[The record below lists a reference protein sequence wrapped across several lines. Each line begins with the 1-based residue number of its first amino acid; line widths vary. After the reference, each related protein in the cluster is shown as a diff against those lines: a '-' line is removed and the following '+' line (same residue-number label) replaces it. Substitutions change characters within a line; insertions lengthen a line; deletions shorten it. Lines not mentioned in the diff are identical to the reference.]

1 MFKVFGFYKFIKIK
15 SLKKNKDFLQK
26 FLISNNI
33 RGTIIIAKEGLNGT
47 ISGCVK
53 DIDKTTK
60 KLKSLFSFK
69 LFDNSNESKSKFQ
82 PFHKPKV
89 KIKKEVVPMNLTI
102 NSKDRNIQNHLEPK
116 DWNKLIKNKDTHIID
131 TRKPFEYKVG
141 TFKKFDNSNESKSKF
156 QPFRKPKVK
165 IKKEVVPMNLT
176 LNSKDRN
183 IQTHLDPKEWNKLIK
198 NKDTHIIDT
207 RKPFEYKVGTFK
219 KSVNPN
225 INNFR
230 DFPKYLNKLK
240 KNKPVAM
247 FCTGGIRCEKTSV
260 YLKKKGFENIFQ
272 LNGGILNYLK
282 KIKKTESLWKGECF
296 VFDNR
301 ISLKHELKIGT
312 YSVCSGCRMPISPKD
327 KRSNKYEEGVSCPN
341 CHAVSYTHLTL
352 PTNREV

>member
-15 SLKKNKDFLQK
+15 SLKRNKDLLQK
-26 FLISNNI
+26 FLTSNNI

-47 ISGCVK
+47 ISGGVK
-53 DIDKTTK
+53 DIDKIIK
-60 KLKSLFSFK
+60 KLKFLFSFK
-69 LFDNSNESKSKFQ
+69 KFDNNNESKSKFQ
-82 PFHKPKV
+82 PFH
-89 KIKKEVVPMNLTI
+89 
-102 NSKDRNIQNHLEPK
+102 
-116 DWNKLIKNKDTHIID
+116 
-131 TRKPFEYKVG
+131 
-141 TFKKFDNSNESKSKF
+141 
-156 QPFRKPKVK
+156 KPKVK

-260 YLKKKGFENIFQ
+260 YLKKKGFKNIYQ

-301 ISLKHELKIGT
+301 ISLKHGLKIGT
-312 YSVCSGCRMPISPKD
+312 YSMCSGCRKPISSKD
-327 KRSNKYEEGVSCPN
+327 KKSKKYEEGVSCPK
-341 CHAVSYTHLTL
+341 CHDNLTKSQKARFRMRQEQINL
-352 PTNREV
+352 AKKIGSKHIFQKEFK

>member
-1 MFKVFGFYKFIKIK
+1 MFKVFGFYKFVKIK

-26 FLISNNI
+26 FLISNHI

-47 ISGCVK
+47 ISGRVK

-89 KIKKEVVPMNLTI
+89 KIKKEIVPMNLTI

-141 TFKKFDNSNESKSKF
+141 TFKK
-156 QPFRKPKVK
+156 
-165 IKKEVVPMNLT
+165 
-176 LNSKDRN
+176 
-183 IQTHLDPKEWNKLIK
+183 
-198 NKDTHIIDT
+198 
-207 RKPFEYKVGTFK
+207 
-219 KSVNPN
+219 SVNPN
-225 INNFR
+225 VTNFR

-260 YLKKKGFENIFQ
+260 YLKKKGFKNIYQ
-272 LNGGILNYLK
+272 LDGGILNYLK

-301 ISLKHELKIGT
+301 ISLKHGLKLG
-312 YSVCSGCRMPISPKD
+312 SHSMCSGCRMPVSLKD
-327 KRSNKYEEGVSCPN
+327 KRSKKFEEGVSCPN
-341 CHAVSYTHLTL
+341 CHDNLTEGQKS
-352 PTNREV
+352 RFRMRQSQIYKAKRSGKKYIFQKEFK